1 MKLISESSTS
11 LDSLTPDTLFVTV
24 SAFDINLIDAVNNGT
39 AIQLEKDMSI
49 IRHIDYSTF
58 SVNRKELSSGMN

>member
-39 AIQLEKDMSI
+39 AIQLEK
-49 IRHIDYSTF
+49 RHVDYKTYRLF
-58 SVNRKELSSGMN
+58 NI